1 MKNFVTGGTGFL
13 GSALVRKLLERGEE
27 VVALARPGSDLRNL
41 EGLDVEVA
49 YGDLL
54 DRESLR
60 AAMEGCRRVYHAA
73 AEYSLW
79 VRDKKAIYAV
89 NVDGTKNVLTAA
101 VEAGVE
107 RAVYTSTVGAL
118 GNPGDGTP
126 GREDTPVTIAD
137 MAGDYK
143 RSKFMAE
150 QAALEFAAKGF
161 PVVITNPSTPV
172 GPRDIKPTPT
182 GKMILDFLKGKM
194 AAYLDTG
201 LNLIDV
207 DDAAEG
213 HVLAMERGR
222 PGEKYILGNRNMTL
236 KEIFQV
242 LSRLTGIP
250 APKVRLPYYF
260 VLPIALAS
268 TALAEYV
275 TRRPPLAPVDAV
287 RMARKVM
294 FFDQSKAV
302 AELGLPQGPVEDA
315 LARAVAW
322 FRENA
327 YCGDAR

>member
-27 VVALARPGSDLRNL
+27 VVALSRPGSDLRNL
-41 EGLDVEVA
+41 EGLDVEIA

-60 AAMEGCRRVYHAA
+60 AAMKGCHRVYHAA

-79 VRDKKAIYAV
+79 VPDKKAIYAV

-101 VEAGVE
+101 IEAGVS

-126 GREDTPVTIAD
+126 GREDTPVSLGD

-150 QAALEFAAKGF
+150 QAALEFASRGF
-161 PVVITNPSTPV
+161 PVVIVNPSTPV
-172 GPRDIKPTPT
+172 GPRDVKPTPT
-182 GKMILDFLKGKM
+182 GKMILDFLLGKM

-207 DDAAEG
+207 DDAALG
-213 HVLAMERGR
+213 HILAMEKGR
-222 PGEKYILGNRNMTL
+222 TGEKYILGNRNMTL

>member
-27 VVALARPGSDLRNL
+27 VVALARPGSGLRNL

-49 YGDLL
+49 CGDLL

-60 AAMEGCRRVYHAA
+60 AAMKGCRRVYHAA

-79 VRDKKAIYAV
+79 VPDKKAIYAV

-101 VEAGVE
+101 VEAGLE

-126 GREDTPVTIAD
+126 GREDTPVSIND

-150 QAALEFAAKGF
+150 QAALEFAARGF

-172 GPRDIKPTPT
+172 GPRDAKPTPT

-213 HVLAMERGR
+213 HILAMEKGR
-222 PGEKYILGNRNMTL
+222 PGEKYILGNRDMTL
-236 KEIFQV
+236 KEIFEL
-242 LSRLTGIP
+242 LSGLTGMP

-260 VLPIALAS
+260 VFPIALAS
-268 TALAEYV
+268 TAFAEYV

-287 RMARKVM
+287 RMAKKVM

-302 AELGLPQGPVEDA
+302 SELGLPQSPVEDA

-322 FRENA
+322 FRENG
-327 YCGDAR
+327 YCGGGR